1 MTKNNKV
8 NTELLQIMQ
17 NYVKF
22 MDSEKSMVLPVVVSE
37 PKKNHK
43 SSLYYTSPLTAGS
56 PLGESSFD
64 CEIKDRDSLT
74 YSFQI
79 LTDEFKS
86 RVALRF
92 DEGIATHYNNIP
104 GIELT
109 EQSVT
114 APHFHKYNEQG
125 YFIAY
130 KNEDLKQVV
139 NYPMSLEDG
148 FNAFCKEAKI
158 KTGDVTPKIKIVEG
172 GVIKMNLE
180 QQDPLAGINF

>member
-1 MTKNNKV
+1 
-8 NTELLQIMQ
+8 
-17 NYVKF
+17 
-22 MDSEKSMVLPVVVSE
+22 MDLPVVVSE

-43 SSLYYTSPLTAGS
+43 SSLYYSSPLTAAF

-64 CEIKDRDSLT
+64 CEIKDRESLT

-79 LTDEFKS
+79 LTDAFKF

-114 APHFHKYNEQG
+114 APHFHKYNEHG

-148 FNAFCKEAKI
+148 FNAFCKEARI
-158 KTGDVTPKIKIVEG
+158 KTGEITPKIKIVEG
-172 GVIKMNLE
+172 GVI
-180 QQDPLAGINF
+180 